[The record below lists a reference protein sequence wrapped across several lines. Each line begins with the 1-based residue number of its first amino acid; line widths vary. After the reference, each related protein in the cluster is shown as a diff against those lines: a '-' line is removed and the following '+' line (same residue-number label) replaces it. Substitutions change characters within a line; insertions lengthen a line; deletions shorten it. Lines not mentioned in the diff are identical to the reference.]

1 MTDKEYTFKEL
12 ELMLSKYKDYL
23 KELNLIELSIRHPIQ
38 EVDNNIGGG
47 RSNVKPHDSM
57 LRTLIKLEEH
67 EQLNKYKVIGIAI
80 ENTFASLPEHQQEAM
95 MEFYINKR
103 HGPFRGHPKRVA
115 AKLSIDASTLWR
127 WREVIVKKFDEELTS
142 CTALHDFSNKTVVKC

>member
-38 EVDNNIGGG
+38 HEEFDTG
-47 RSNVKPHDSM
+47 RKSNVRPNDSM

-95 MEFYINKR
+95 MEFYINRRK
-103 HGPFRGHPKRVA
+103 GPFRGHAKRTA
-115 AKLSIDASTLWR
+115 AKLRIDASTLYR
-127 WREVIVKKFDEELTS
+127 WRTDITNVFEAELRI
-142 CTALHDFSNKTVVKC
+142 CTALHDIDAKTVVKC

>member
-1 MTDKEYTFKEL
+1 MTGKKYTFREL

-38 EVDNNIGGG
+38 HEEFDTGR
-47 RSNVKPHDSM
+47 RSNVKPNDSM

-67 EQLNKYKVIGIAI
+67 ERLNEYKVIGIAI

-103 HGPFRGHPKRVA
+103 YGPFRGHPKRVA
-115 AKLSIDASTLWR
+115 AKLKVDASTLYR
-127 WREVIVKKFDEELTS
+127 WREVIVKKFEKELS
-142 CTALHDFSNKTVVKC
+142 DCTALHDFAQKTMVKC